1 MFNRIKI
8 GPRLVILLTVQTVV
22 LVVFGLTAV
31 LGLNFAANTS
41 NVLNNN
47 VIEQVKLNQL
57 NEVLRSDLLE
67 TAGKMSAG
75 KLAWETGSNHLLAAE
90 ALFMNNW
97 DEYKEDKSAEEV
109 RDIEA
114 SLAGEYQ
121 QVLAAFTRIRG
132 YLAQQDQAGLIGYVD
147 TDLNKQ
153 VRPFLVELNERVNE
167 QQLISEDL
175 FDAAIA
181 QNRQALINSTII
193 MLAGLLITSLLGYF
207 IYRSI
212 VRPIR
217 AISAT
222 VGKVSDGDYYAR
234 TEVSGGDELGQL
246 GSAFDNLLEDKV
258 ATLVQA
264 EKDNEKLN
272 ESVISLLHAVSK
284 LSQRDLT
291 IKAPVTEDVTGPVAD
306 ALNQLTSETSRVLLG
321 VRQISE
327 EVARA
332 STMVKSQS
340 DTVIQVAR
348 DEQRDV
354 QETVNSLA
362 EAVEAMTHIADL
374 AQTCNNA
381 AENAIQTTHTALE
394 TVTSTVQGINSIREN
409 IHETE
414 KRIKRLGER
423 SQEISRAVNLINS
436 ISERTHILALNASM
450 HAASAG
456 EAGKGFAVVADEVQ
470 RLAENARDAT
480 SQIATLVNNI
490 QVETSDTVSTM
501 NRVIT
506 QVVDGTR
513 MAEQAGE
520 QMRRTRDSTENL
532 VSSVR
537 EIAQS
542 SAQQA
547 KLSNDLQIRAE
558 HIHASSRKTGEQLQQ
573 QSLITTRLVEY
584 ARSLVKAVQVFQL
597 PQLPNAGAR
606 KAPPAKNPEL
616 LAAEF
621 ETRKA
626 S

>member
-75 KLAWETGSNHLLAAE
+75 KLTWDSGSNQLLAAE

-109 RDIEA
+109 KDIEA
-114 SLAGEYQ
+114 SLAREYQ

-340 DTVIQVAR
+340 DTVIQVANE
-348 DEQRDV
+348 EQRDV
-354 QETVNSLA
+354 QQTVTSLA

-547 KLSNDLQIRAE
+547 KLSNELQIRAE

-584 ARSLVKAVQVFQL
+584 ARSLVKAVQVFKL
-597 PQLPNAGAR
+597 PQLPSSGAR
-606 KAPPAKNPEL
+606 KAPAAKNSEL
-616 LAAEF
+616 MAADY

>member
-8 GPRLVILLTVQTVV
+8 GPRLVVLLTVQTLV
-22 LVVFGLTAV
+22 LIGFGLTAV
-31 LGLNFAANTS
+31 IGLRFAANTS
-41 NVLNNN
+41 SVLNHN

-57 NEVLRSDLLE
+57 NDVLRGDMLDTTGRIAS
-67 TAGKMSAG
+67 G
-75 KLAWETGSNHLLAAE
+75 KLDMNEAREKLEAAR
-90 ALFMNNW
+90 ALFVNNW
-97 DEYKEDKSAEEV
+97 DEYKEGKTSEEIK
-109 RDIEA
+109 DIDA
-114 SLAGEYQ
+114 SLGEEYR
-121 QVLAAFTRIRG
+121 QVVASFTQIDS
-132 YLAQQDQAGLIGYVD
+132 LIAQQNHDGLMQYID
-147 TDLNKQ
+147 TQLHKSVN
-153 VRPFLVELNERVNE
+153 PFLVELGERVNE
-167 QQLISEDL
+167 QQLLSENL
-175 FDAAIA
+175 FADAV
-181 QNRQALINSTII
+181 NKNKQALITSTAV
-193 MLAGLLITSLLGYF
+193 MVSGLLITIILGYL

-217 AISAT
+217 SISAT
-222 VGKVSDGDYYAR
+222 VAKVSDGDYYAR
-234 TEVSGGDELGQL
+234 TEVSGTDELGQL
-246 GSAFDNLLEDKV
+246 GSAFDNLLQDKV

-264 EKDNEKLN
+264 EKENERLN
-272 ESVISLLHAVSK
+272 DSVIALLQAVSK

-321 VRQISE
+321 VRRISE

-332 STMVKSQS
+332 SAMVKSQS
-340 DTVIQVAR
+340 DTVIQVAQE
-348 DEQRDV
+348 EQRDV
-354 QETVNSLA
+354 QETVHSLA
-362 EAVEAMTHIADL
+362 SAVDAMTHIADL
-374 AQTCNNA
+374 AKACNDA
-381 AENAIQTTHTALE
+381 AENAIQTTHTALD
-394 TVTSTVQGINSIREN
+394 TVTNTVRGINSIREN

-490 QVETSDTVSTM
+490 QVETTDTVTTM
-501 NRVIT
+501 NNVIS

-537 EIAQS
+537 EIATTSVEQLHIS
-542 SAQQA
+542 SELQQ
-547 KLSNDLQIRAE
+547 RAE
-558 HIHASSRKTGEQLQQ
+558 HIHESTRKTGEQLHQ
-573 QSLITTRLVEY
+573 QSIITMRLVDY

-597 PQLPNAGAR
+597 PEPEK
-606 KAPPAKNPEL
+606 KAAPAKQ
-616 LAAEF
+616 AEVVPTNF
-621 ETRKA
+621 DKRKA